1 MGGACAYEH
10 DLFIHDNKI
19 LEKCN
24 IINDLKLDMNYRVVG
39 IMIYYVSWNMIIE
52 YVLILDDFEWSLIFV
67 LFWNCGRT
75 ENFSVLSNIFTV

>member
-39 IMIYYVSWNMIIE
+39 IMIYYVS
-52 YVLILDDFEWSLIFV
+52 
-67 LFWNCGRT
+67 
-75 ENFSVLSNIFTV
+75 